1 MLWEAD
7 MAAEI
12 KVRRA
17 NKILRIDESN
27 KKTYLDLGYDVID
40 AKGNVIEHNK
50 KNVTMAEYEK
60 LVAENKALKAE
71 LEKLKSRKGKAE

>member
-1 MLWEAD
+1 

-40 AKGNVIEHNK
+40 AKGNVVEHNK

>member
-1 MLWEAD
+1 M
-7 MAAEI
+7 EI
-12 KVRRA
+12 KVKRA

-40 AKGNVIEHNK
+40 AKGNVVEHNK
-50 KNVTMAEYEK
+50 KNVTIAEYEK

-71 LEKLKSRKGKAE
+71 LEKLKAKRAKAE

>member
-1 MLWEAD
+1 

-27 KKTYLDLGYDVID
+27 KKAYLDLGYDVID

-50 KNVTMAEYEK
+50 KNVTVAEYEK

-71 LEKLKSRKGKAE
+71 FEKLKSRKGKAE

>member
-1 MLWEAD
+1 

-60 LVAENKALKAE
+60 LIAENKALKAE
-71 LEKLKSRKGKAE
+71 LEKLKARKAKAE

>member
-1 MLWEAD
+1 

-71 LEKLKSRKGKAE
+71 FEKLKSRKGKAE

>member
-1 MLWEAD
+1 

-27 KKTYLDLGYDVID
+27 KKTYLDLGYDIID

-60 LVAENKALKAE
+60 LIAENKALKAE
-71 LEKLKSRKGKAE
+71 LEKLKARKAKAE